1 MPKHFGLGESVL
13 YQLTKP
19 LHGKHHQVYF
29 DNYFTTVPLMEYL
42 LQHEVY
48 CCGTIRSD
56 RKYLP
61 KNLKS
66 DKMLQSGDF
75 DYGVSAGRLV
85 FYKWKDNKSVT
96 ILCNFHGT
104 EHATVLR
111 TQKDGTRKDFN
122 CPISVKHYNTFIG
135 GVDMVDQLISSYGL
149 SWKTKKWWH
158 QIFFGLIER
167 ALCNS
172 FIAFN
177 KITGA
182 KMKSLLYRRMVA
194 QSLITRGRLSKVGRP
209 LISLTL
215 QGPLKK
221 RKSLTYSVSSAIRKE
236 NLGVHWPKFD
246 SKRGHCEV
254 CAQEKRVARP
264 HIKCSACE
272 VYLCLID
279 KKNCFAEY
287 HEL

>member
-1 MPKHFGLGESVL
+1 MKPIKRGYKLWDIADIDGYMYHCQVYQGENKVHSDDSMPKHFGLGESVL

-19 LHGKHHQVYF
+19 LHRKHHQVYF

-75 DYGVSAGRLV
+75 DHRVFAGRLV

-111 TQKDGTRKDFN
+111 TQKDGTKKDFN
-122 CPISVKHYNTFIG
+122 CPISVKH
-135 GVDMVDQLISSYGL
+135 
-149 SWKTKKWWH
+149 
-158 QIFFGLIER
+158 
-167 ALCNS
+167 
-172 FIAFN
+172 
-177 KITGA
+177 
-182 KMKSLLYRRMVA
+182 
-194 QSLITRGRLSKVGRP
+194 
-209 LISLTL
+209 
-215 QGPLKK
+215 
-221 RKSLTYSVSSAIRKE
+221 
-236 NLGVHWPKFD
+236 
-246 SKRGHCEV
+246 
-254 CAQEKRVARP
+254 
-264 HIKCSACE
+264 
-272 VYLCLID
+272 
-279 KKNCFAEY
+279 
-287 HEL
+287 